1 MYDLL
6 AQLVEHNTFNVGVA
20 GSSPAGVTNKN
31 LINMEEKEITV
42 EFKESYMPHS
52 VKRTCVNMTK
62 EQIIKQYDL
71 NSSDIEW
78 YKFID

>member
-1 MYDLL
+1 
-6 AQLVEHNTFNVGVA
+6 
-20 GSSPAGVTNKN
+20 
-31 LINMEEKEITV
+31 MEEKKITV

-62 EQIIKQYDL
+62 KQVIEQYGL

-78 YKFID
+78 YKFIEEQLIIFPQFKGQNEGLLNLKCEFDSLWED

>member
-1 MYDLL
+1 
-6 AQLVEHNTFNVGVA
+6 
-20 GSSPAGVTNKN
+20 
-31 LINMEEKEITV
+31 MEEKEITV

-62 EQIIKQYDL
+62 KQVIEQYGL

-78 YKFID
+78 YKFIEE

>member
-1 MYDLL
+1 
-6 AQLVEHNTFNVGVA
+6 
-20 GSSPAGVTNKN
+20 
-31 LINMEEKEITV
+31 MEENKITV

-78 YKFID
+78 YKFIDYFIIKLFNISLLKY